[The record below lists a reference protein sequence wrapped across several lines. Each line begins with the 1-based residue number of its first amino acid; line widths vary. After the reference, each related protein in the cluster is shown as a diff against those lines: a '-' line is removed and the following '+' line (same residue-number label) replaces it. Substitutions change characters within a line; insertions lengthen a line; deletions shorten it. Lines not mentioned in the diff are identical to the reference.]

1 MEIEYKQKYL
11 KYKQKYLNLK
21 NQLGGTTLKPGK
33 SYIFFF
39 NSSII
44 NNDNVIDKGTII
56 LKHFESD
63 STQQIKN
70 PSINDLLKVI
80 QEKSNGNSLYH
91 EKGSTELKV
100 IESIITKIKNTTAN
114 VGSSMSKMAES
125 SLSSVANVG
134 SSIINTAKDTSV
146 SQLCKQCQKLKC
158 NQTGGSC
165 INCNQLVGGSNTI
178 SLSNLNIRVDIIYDN
193 KNDIEINNNLKK
205 IIENINNNEKFN
217 IDRAIVC
224 QVGMGITN
232 SKILKYY
239 KYQKTQTAGMSSPN
253 NLQKYGSSN
262 YSSPNNLQPY
272 DSPNYSSPNNLQ
284 PYGSSNYSSPN
295 NLQPY
300 NSPNYSSPNNLQ
312 PYNSP
317 NYSSPN
323 KLQKYGSSNYSSPNN
338 LQPYDSPNYSSP
350 NNLQPYDSPNYN
362 SPNKL
367 QKYGSSNYS
376 SPNNLQP
383 YDSPNYSSPN
393 KLQTYGSPNY
403 NSDSSRKLFRSD
415 SLNNATS
422 SSRSVSPN
430 KFFKSP
436 RNLFRFGSPSN
447 SRSVS
452 PSNSRSVSPSN
463 SRSVSPSK
471 LFRFISPSNQ
481 SSTKKRK
488 SDTSSLKPMPK
499 LFNDDDDE
507 PFVLNTMKQFVD
519 DESFSLNKLK
529 YEDENIRYAPLNDFS
544 YVHILSK
551 KDSDIITL
559 LKNTFENNWVL
570 TGSVAIK
577 LYLIKLNV
585 NKFLPLETTDI
596 DAIYKPENSKLTKV
610 DFKWVGDFERKQE
623 LPHQSVTFE
632 LKNKVD
638 KSVIASF
645 DLSCER
651 KLPKFYPIFGIN
663 VMDPVRLLED
673 YLDNDRDKDRQKIEA
688 LKEINNIIKRNPKL
702 LN

>member
-39 NSSII
+39 NSNII

-114 VGSSMSKMAES
+114 VGSSISKMAES
-125 SLSSVANVG
+125 SVSSVANVG

-165 INCNQLVGGSNTI
+165 IICNQLVGGSNTI
-178 SLSNLNIRVDIIYDN
+178 SLSNLNISVDIIYDN

-262 YSSPNNLQPY
+262 YSSPNNLQT
-272 DSPNYSSPNNLQ
+272 
-284 PYGSSNYSSPN
+284 YGSSNY
-295 NLQPY
+295 
-300 NSPNYSSPNNLQ
+300 
-312 PYNSP
+312 
-317 NYSSPN
+317 
-323 KLQKYGSSNYSSPNN
+323 G
-338 LQPYDSPNYSSP
+338 
-350 NNLQPYDSPNYN
+350 
-362 SPNKL
+362 
-367 QKYGSSNYS
+367 

-393 KLQTYGSPNY
+393 KLQTYGSSNYGSPNNLQPYDSPNYSSPNKLQTYSSSNY

-436 RNLFRFGSPSN
+436 RNLFRFG
-447 SRSVS
+447 S